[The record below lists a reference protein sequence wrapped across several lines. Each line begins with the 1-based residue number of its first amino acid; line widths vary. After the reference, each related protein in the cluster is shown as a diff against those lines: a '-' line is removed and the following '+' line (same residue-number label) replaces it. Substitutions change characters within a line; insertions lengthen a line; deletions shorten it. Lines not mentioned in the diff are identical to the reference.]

1 MTPIRHLIKIR
12 KTLVVDSRQM
22 EGRVDAVS
30 TKDVLFLLHKES
42 LIWQNQIQVNRKDE
56 ETLNV

>member
-1 MTPIRHLIKIR
+1 
-12 KTLVVDSRQM
+12 M
-22 EGRVDAVS
+22 EGRVVEVS
-30 TKDVLFLLHKES
+30 TEDVLFLLHKER